1 MTFLLSELG
10 QTNGTSAAAMP
21 VNKLTAVTA
30 LPFSLFRCYGVD
42 YHFVGLLEKVH
53 RPPKYLKTLRLQV
66 AIQVLPGIPFF
77 NNTEFIFILHTPVR
91 VAAQASLLCP

>member
-10 QTNGTSAAAMP
+10 QTNGTSAAVMP

-53 RPPKYLKTLRLQV
+53 RPPKYLEALRLQV

-77 NNTEFIFILHTPVR
+77 KNAKFIFIFHTLTK
-91 VAAQASLLCP
+91 VAA